1 MAVLESAVLVVP
13 ARGRGDDRAL
23 LRPVGDAL
31 VFAFGDGAGGTAN
44 GSAAAEALVA
54 LVADRA
60 EALAAGNEMAFVG
73 LLEEADATSVA
84 ASGGQTTAV
93 VGVAMPGRIVGA
105 SVGDS
110 GAILFREPL
119 VDLPSGQARKP
130 LLGSGSAQPR
140 GFAVE
145 WNGEPLLVA
154 TDGLLRFAV
163 GRVIGAELAS
173 PRDCDSAARRLT
185 DLARLPSGAL
195 PDDVALVLLRD
206 VKPR

>member
-1 MAVLESAVLVVP
+1 
-13 ARGRGDDRAL
+13 
-23 LRPVGDAL
+23 
-31 VFAFGDGAGGTAN
+31 
-44 GSAAAEALVA
+44 
-54 LVADRA
+54 
-60 EALAAGNEMAFVG
+60 
-73 LLEEADATSVA
+73 
-84 ASGGQTTAV
+84 
-93 VGVAMPGRIVGA
+93 MPGRIVGA